1 MFAIKEYT
9 EINSVSGNEG
19 RIRKRILDD
28 IKPYA
33 DDIKVDSM
41 GNIIAFKKGTSD
53 SSKKIILAA
62 HMDEVGFIVSDI
74 TEDGF
79 VKFKEVGGIDPRILL
94 AQRVVIGDNNISGVM
109 GIKAVHLQSP
119 EERKS
124 VIKLKDM
131 YIDIGA
137 KSKEEAEKLV
147 NKGDYVAFDSD
158 YKEFGDNIIKAKAL
172 DDRAGCAVM
181 TQLIKESY
189 DADIY
194 FCFTVQEET
203 GTRGAMIAS
212 RAIGADVAIILE
224 GTTCSDT
231 AGVKEHE
238 HATSFGS
245 GPVLSLMDYGSYSDM
260 DLNRFIINLAKEN
273 DLKFQFKRTINGGND
288 ARAFQT
294 ASVPCKTAAISVP
307 CRYIHSPVSCA
318 NKDDIEKTYELVF
331 CVMKNIHKF

>member
-1 MFAIKEYT
+1 MFTIKEYT
-9 EINSVSGNEG
+9 EINSVSGNEE
-19 RIRKRILDD
+19 RIRQRIIED

-33 DDIKVDSM
+33 DKITVNSM
-41 GNIIAFKKGTSD
+41 GSIIALKKGTAD
-53 SSKKIILAA
+53 TGKKIILAA

-79 VKFKEVGGIDPRILL
+79 IKFKEVGGVDSRILL
-94 AQRVVIGDNNISGVM
+94 AQRVVIGDNNINGVM
-109 GIKAVHLQSP
+109 GIKAVHLQTP

-124 VIKLKDM
+124 VIKIKDM

-137 KSKEEAEKLV
+137 KNKEEAEKLV
-147 NKGDYVAFDSD
+147 SKGDYIAFDSD

-172 DDRAGCAVM
+172 DDRVGCAIM
-181 TQLIKESY
+181 AELIKNSY
-189 DADIY
+189 TADIY
-194 FCFTVQEET
+194 FCFTTQEEV
-203 GTRGAMIAS
+203 GTRGAMTVA
-212 RAIGADVAIILE
+212 RAIGADVAIVLE

-231 AGVKEHE
+231 AGVKPHE
-238 HATSFGS
+238 YATSLGD
-245 GPVLSLMDYGSYSDM
+245 GPVLSVMDYGSYSDM

-273 DLKFQFKRTINGGND
+273 DLSFQFKRTINGGND

-318 NKDDIEKTYELVF
+318 DKGDIEKTYQLAS
-331 CVMKNIHKF
+331 CVVKNIHKF